1 MFEVVA
7 CICGVLL
14 VGGIVKIFSSEG
26 RSEEYYTYLRNNK
39 KTPDHHGDKSALDNY
54 YRYSTT

>member
-14 VGGIVKIFSSEG
+14 VGGIAKIFSG
-26 RSEEYYTYLRNNK
+26 GGYSEEYYTYLRNNK
-39 KTPDHHGDKSALDNY
+39 KTPDHHGDKSAQDNY
-54 YRYSTT
+54 WNRYL

>member
-14 VGGIVKIFSSEG
+14 VGGIVKIFASEG

-54 YRYSTT
+54 YR

>member
-14 VGGIVKIFSSEG
+14 VGGIAKICSGE
-26 RSEEYYTYLRNNK
+26 RYTEEYYRYVRNNK
-39 KTPDHHGDKSALDNY
+39 KAPGNFPYLYQDNY
-54 YRYSTT
+54 YRFL

>member
-14 VGGIVKIFSSEG
+14 VGGIAKICSGE
-26 RSEEYYTYLRNNK
+26 RHTEEYYTYLRNNK
-39 KTPDHHGDKSALDNY
+39 KTPDGHKSAQDNY
-54 YRYSTT
+54 YRYL

>member
-7 CICGVLL
+7 C
-14 VGGIVKIFSSEG
+14 IVKIFSSEG

-54 YRYSTT
+54 YRYI